1 MNNILICH
9 TMNGTKF
16 QPAQMNPQ
24 KDPLDCHGNFRTSRP
39 GNETIWHGWA
49 STSRSCAVYNK
60 FYEHLYSQVSF
71 LVHLFM
77 IDFFLHFA

>member
-1 MNNILICH
+1 
-9 TMNGTKF
+9 MNGTKF

-49 STSRSCAVYNK
+49 STSGSCAVNK
-60 FYEHLYSQVSF
+60 FDEHLYS
-71 LVHLFM
+71 
-77 IDFFLHFA
+77 